1 MPESRYYVR
10 NSFLHILSK
19 IGFFT
24 KTENLPQYNSKTP
37 NVRFLVEFTSF
48 DAFNIH
54 PLPGKFCSLLW
65 FVLRVFIEIL
75 RQSKVTNFC
84 SVTIL
89 SMESTF
95 KYETNSKLTL
105 SDPGGGSFL
114 PNPRVYCLPIVSGW
128 AFQNQYLMV
137 FQVEGIYIAH

>member
-10 NSFLHILSK
+10 YSFFHILSK

-54 PLPGKFCSLLW
+54 PLPGKFCSILW
-65 FVLRVFIEIL
+65 FVLGVFIEIF
-75 RQSKVTNFC
+75 RQSKVTNLC

-89 SMESTF
+89 SMEATF
-95 KYETNSKLTL
+95 KYKTHFQVKGLI
-105 SDPGGGSFL
+105 
-114 PNPRVYCLPIVSGW
+114 PIVTSQKKNPECSVKTLKYD
-128 AFQNQYLMV
+128 F
-137 FQVEGIYIAH
+137 F

>member
-10 NSFLHILSK
+10 YSFLHILSK

-37 NVRFLVEFTSF
+37 NVRFLVELTSF

-54 PLPGKFCSLLW
+54 PLPGKFCSLFW

-95 KYETNSKLTL
+95 KYETNFKLRALFLL
-105 SDPGGGSFL
+105 SL
-114 PNPRVYCLPIVSGW
+114 PRKKARMGV
-128 AFQNQYLMV
+128 M
-137 FQVEGIYIAH
+137 H